1 MRRCTAVARI
11 LIVDDALMV
20 REVMAKTMETA
31 GHEIVGQATNG
42 LDALAVYREVKPD
55 VVVLDLNMPAGD
67 GFGALE
73 QIRAADPRSRVIV
86 CSALARSRANVVRAL
101 QAGAVDVLAKPFR
114 PERLLDAIAAATGD
128 GEQEAS

>member
-1 MRRCTAVARI
+1 MRRPAAVARI

-20 REVMAKTMETA
+20 REVMTKTMAMA
-31 GHEIVGQATNG
+31 GHEVVGEASNG
-42 LDALAVYREVKPD
+42 REALAAYQEAKPD

-67 GFGALE
+67 GFQALE

-86 CSALARSRANVVRAL
+86 CSALPRSRANVVRAL
-101 QAGAVDVLAKPFR
+101 KAGAVGFREKPFK
-114 PERLLDAIAAATGD
+114 PQRLIDAIAAATGQ